1 MFDSLSDRLSR
12 ALRTVAGRGRL
23 TEDNIRESVREVRL
37 ALLDADVAL
46 SVVRAFTADVQERA
60 VGREVTAA
68 LDPAQAFVKIVNDEL
83 VKLMGA
89 ANESLSLSATPPA
102 VVLMAGL
109 QGAGKTST
117 VAKLARFL
125 KEVERKRVAVVSADV
140 YRPAAIEQLRTL
152 SGEVQARFIPSSSG
166 EQPTAIAKRALVDAK
181 RQFDDVLLVDT
192 AGRLAIDDAM
202 MAEIAAL
209 HAALDPVETLFVVDA
224 MSGQDAATTA
234 KAFNDAL
241 PLTGVVLAKAD
252 GDARGGAALSVR
264 AVTGKPIK
272 FLAVGE
278 QTDALEAFHPERI
291 ASRILG
297 MGDMLTLIEEA
308 ERKVDKRKAMRLAR
322 KVQRGKKFDLVD
334 LQDQIRQMSSMGGI
348 ENLLDKI
355 PGAAQMPATL
365 RDKLD
370 EREYRRMDAIINSM
384 TPQERH
390 FPDVI
395 SPSRKRRIAA
405 GSGTGVQD
413 VNRLLKQHKQMQ
425 KTVKK
430 VSRKGGMERMMRGL
444 AGAGAASGR
453 RKRVAAGRRR
463 RR

>member
-1 MFDSLSDRLSR
+1 MFDSLSDRLSK

-89 ANESLSLSATPPA
+89 ANESLALSATPPA

-140 YRPAAIEQLRTL
+140 YRPAAIEQLQTL
-152 SGEVQARFIPSSSG
+152 SGEVEARFIPSSST
-166 EQPTAIAKRALVDAK
+166 EQPTAIAKRALADAK

-209 HAALDPVETLFVVDA
+209 HATLDPVETLFVVDA

-234 KAFNDAL
+234 KAFDDAL

-453 RKRVAAGRRR
+453 PKRVAAGRRR